1 MSTFPIGIPI
11 GNFFHVC
18 MRRFFKIVLF
28 HGFLFHVVFISFH
41 FIFHF
46 YFYYIWFY
54 FIYIYIYIPVD
65 YRRQGLPKKHH
76 EDFITIRVSLD
87 DIRKKRI

>member
-1 MSTFPIGIPI
+1 MYVYVDFL
-11 GNFFHVC
+11 
-18 MRRFFKIVLF
+18 KLF
-28 HGFLFHVVFISFH
+28 YFMDFYFMWFLFHFISY
-41 FIFHF
+41 FIF
-46 YFYYIWFY
+46 I
-54 FIYIYIYIPVD
+54 FIIYGFISYIYIYIPVD